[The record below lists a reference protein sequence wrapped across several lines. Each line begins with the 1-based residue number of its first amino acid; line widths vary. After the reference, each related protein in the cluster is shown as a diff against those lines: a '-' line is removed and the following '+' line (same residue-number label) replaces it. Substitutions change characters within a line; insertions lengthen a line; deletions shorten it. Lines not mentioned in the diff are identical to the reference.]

1 MLVEMAV
8 LERVVKYLL
17 LMILN
22 LRTFFRSSFPAS
34 DFGLPRYVGFNALQG
49 TYSPS
54 APESVKS
61 YLDNKSVDKIH
72 KIHRPKLNSENI
84 VKVLTPN

>member
-1 MLVEMAV
+1 MLVEIVVVA
-8 LERVVKYLL
+8 RAVKYLL

-34 DFGLPRYVGFNALQG
+34 DFGLPRYVGFKALQG

-61 YLDNKSVDKIH
+61 YLQNWSALIRNPPDST
-72 KIHRPKLNSENI
+72 S
-84 VKVLTPN
+84 